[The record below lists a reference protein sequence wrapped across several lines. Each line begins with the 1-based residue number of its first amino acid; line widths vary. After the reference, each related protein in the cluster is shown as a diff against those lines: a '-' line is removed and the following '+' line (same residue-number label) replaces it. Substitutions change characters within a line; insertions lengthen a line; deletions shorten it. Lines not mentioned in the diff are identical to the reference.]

1 MRSALP
7 ALRRLAS
14 RCLAGVA
21 VLAALAAAPAH
32 ACAPEPQLS
41 VVSLNLWH
49 DKSDWPARQ
58 RQIVAEL
65 RRLRPDVIALQE
77 VLQHENL
84 PNQAQSLADALGYRA
99 YFVSVDAADAPRRY
113 GNAILTRRPVLALE
127 WRPLQPAD
135 DYRNVAHARIVLDG
149 RVVNVYATHLHYKPE
164 GGAIRKR
171 QIDDLLA
178 YVDAT
183 SDGAPS
189 IVAGDFNAPEH
200 APEFARFGRR
210 FHNAYGVLH
219 PGIADDAR
227 EHSTLNLNQYAPLR
241 IDHVYYEPAAFA
253 ASQAEILFRRADA
266 DGVWASDHYGMHAR
280 LRLLPRRAEARP
292 WRDRALGPDARASA
306 LLARM
311 SRDEKFALIR
321 SRFGLGRDGGPRP
334 EGALGSAGYVAA
346 IERLGIPALQL
357 ADADLGVTNP
367 GGIRPGD
374 AATAMPSGLASAA
387 TWDPD
392 AAEAVGAVMGE
403 EAWRS
408 GFNVLL
414 AGSVNLLRDPR
425 NGRNFEYAGEDPL
438 LAGTLVGRSVRGIQR
453 GKVLSTLKHFA
464 LNDLETG
471 RNSHD
476 ARLGAAAMRE
486 SDLLAF
492 ELALELGDPGAVM
505 CAYNRV
511 NGDYACEN
519 QPLLEGVLKRDWGYP
534 GFVMS
539 DWGGVHSAAKAA
551 LAGLDQQSAGEVFDK
566 ALYFDAPLRQAIA
579 RGEVP
584 AARLDDM
591 VRRILRAMFAGG
603 LFDRPPQRVA
613 AQPAAIDEAAGAAV
627 AQRAIEQGAVL
638 LRNRDGALPLAAS
651 VRSIAVIGGH
661 ADVGV
666 LAGGGSSV
674 VLARGGNAVPGLA
687 PTAWPGPVMFHPS
700 SPLRA
705 LQARAGA
712 AQVRY
717 DDGRDPAAA
726 ARLAAEAEVAIVFA
740 TQWSTESVDQADLG
754 LGEAQD
760 ALIAAVARANPR
772 TVVVLES
779 NGPVRMP
786 WLDATAAVLQ
796 AWYPGGRGGEGL
808 AGLLYGDVNP
818 SGHLPM
824 SWPRDES
831 QLPRPHIDGLGMGN
845 RTPPP
850 QRIDYDIEGANVGYK
865 WYAARGLSPLFAFGH
880 GLSYTRFGLE
890 KLDVR
895 AEGRRLRVY
904 FEVVNTGSRAGAEVA
919 QVYLQPPSQLATPLR
934 LLGWRKVLLQP
945 GERRRVAV
953 EVDPRL
959 LAFYDAEGGDWRIH
973 GGRYGVVLAA
983 DAGQVAERVEI
994 ELAEQRFPAAHEV
1007 PAQTAR

>member
-1 MRSALP
+1 MRP
-7 ALRRLAS
+7 ALRALHRLAG
-14 RCLAGVA
+14 RCLAGVGM
-21 VLAALAAAPAH
+21 LAALAGAPLH
-32 ACAPEPQLS
+32 AEEREPRLS

-65 RRLRPDVIALQE
+65 RRLQPDVIALQE
-77 VLQHENL
+77 VLQHEDL

-113 GNAILTRRPVLALE
+113 GNAILSRRPVLSLD
-127 WRPLQPAD
+127 WKPLQPAD
-135 DYRNVAHARIVLDG
+135 DYRTVAHARIALG
-149 RVVNVYATHLHYKPE
+149 ERTINVYATHLHYKPE

-178 YVDAT
+178 YIDA
-183 SDGAPS
+183 SADGAPS

-200 APEFARFGRR
+200 APEFAEFGRR
-210 FHNAYGVLH
+210 FRNAYGALH
-219 PGIADDAR
+219 LGIADDAR

-253 ASQAEILFRRADA
+253 ATQAEILFRQPDA
-266 DGVWASDHYGMHAR
+266 DGVWASDHYGMHAQ
-280 LRLLPRRAEARP
+280 LRLSARAADARA
-292 WRDRALGPDARASA
+292 WRDRALSPDARAQA

-311 SRDEKFALIR
+311 TQDEKFALIR
-321 SRFGLGRDGGPRP
+321 SRFGLGRDGRPRP
-334 EGALGSAGYVAA
+334 DGALGSAGYVAA
-346 IERLGIPALQL
+346 IPRLGIPALQL
-357 ADADLGVTNP
+357 ADAGLGVTNP

-374 AATAMPSGLASAA
+374 AATAMPSGLAAAA

-392 AAEAVGAVMGE
+392 GAEAIGAVMGD

-414 AGSVNLLRDPR
+414 AGSVNLQRDPR

-453 GKVLSTLKHFA
+453 HPVLSTLKHFA

-505 CAYNRV
+505 CAYNRI

-519 QPLLEGVLKRDWGYP
+519 AALLDGVLKRDWGYR

-551 LAGLDQQSAGEVFDK
+551 LAGLDQQSAGETFDK

-584 AARLDDM
+584 TARLDDM

-603 LFDRPPQRVA
+603 LFDRPPQRDPA
-613 AQPAAIDEAAGAAV
+613 RPAAIDEAAGAAV
-627 AQRAIEQGAVL
+627 AQRTIEAGAVL
-638 LRNRDGALPLAAS
+638 LRNRDGVLPLAATT
-651 VRSIAVIGGH
+651 RSIAVIGGH
-661 ADVGV
+661 ADAGV

-687 PTAWPGPVMFHPS
+687 PTAWPGPVMYHPS

-726 ARLAAEAEVAIVFA
+726 ARLAADSEVAIVFA

-786 WLDATAAVLQ
+786 WLDVTAAVLQ
-796 AWYPGGRGGEGL
+796 AWYPGMRGGEGL
-808 AGLLYGDVNP
+808 ARLLYGDVNP

-824 SWPRDES
+824 TWPRDES
-831 QLPRPHIDGLGMGN
+831 QLPRPHIDGLGAGN
-845 RTPPP
+845 KTPPP
-850 QRIDYDIEGANVGYK
+850 PRIDYDIEGANVGYK

-880 GLSYTRFGLE
+880 GLSYTDFGLE
-890 KLDVR
+890 KLDARV
-895 AEGRRLRVY
+895 EGRRLRVY
-904 FEVVNTGSRAGAEVA
+904 FEVVNTGTRAGAEVA
-919 QVYLQPPSQLATPLR
+919 QVYLQAPRELATPLR
-934 LLGWRKVLLQP
+934 LLGWRKVQLQP

-959 LAFYDAEGGDWRIH
+959 LAFYEPQSGQWRIH
-973 GGRYGVVLAA
+973 AGQYGIALGP
-983 DAGQVAERVEI
+983 DAGSVSARVRI
-994 ELAEQRFPAAHEV
+994 ELQEQRFPAAHAK
-1007 PAQTAR
+1007 P